1 MNALCKTFL
10 ILLAAFALA
19 SCGGGG
25 NSNNSAFGGAPVIT
39 VSVSASSPSITTN
52 SFTTLTVTAKNPDG
66 SPAVNG
72 AEVQAT
78 LTPSS
83 IGSLSGNGSGASGS
97 TAVSAL
103 SGGIATF
110 VFNSSNQTGTAH
122 IIASVTVNTTGT
134 VTGSVSYTGSINIA
148 VTGGNVQDPRLQL
161 TATTL
166 VIPQNPFIGFATNC
180 SGGASSPTCFFTNSL
195 GSPYIAEVGVTWRR
209 SNGELV
215 GGTLTVND
223 SITPTTNAVLSEL
236 DDPATSW
243 IGATKI
249 PPTVEGNE
257 FLTLVGSEPVNV
269 TGGVGTIYVHSTDHP
284 GTALLTVTAVD
295 PDNGQ
300 TISSQLTFTIAG
312 ASTGLPSTVH
322 AASNGVAYISG
333 SNAPQSTI
341 ITATVFDASD
351 SLVADPNTVDN
362 VQFQI
367 VGPAN
372 NDGRLVATNAAGQ
385 QNTGTTV
392 VAATHNGI
400 ATAAFQAGTQQ
411 GPVQIKLT
419 ADRADNNVD
428 NGITDPVSATT
439 TVVVSDGK
447 LFSLTIDSPDSAAV
461 TATGVAPGVVEDPPG
476 SGNYTITISAKGVD
490 RQGNPVLPGTVI
502 GFGDIDSPQVP
513 LAGSAPQGWFQI
525 SGSRGDPQEGGKVFT
540 ATDGHFTTA
549 GGGAGPGDT
558 LLVIGKAS
566 EGAPAL
572 NDDLETSDKITAIN
586 SATSLTVATPFNLN
600 DKTGIVVNNH
610 DVLPYIIGRAT
621 FSGIESPAF
630 TDDFSTAQPGVA
642 VTNLSYPASAIGKA
656 VAVWAQGTGTNTNTS
671 PGLTDVVADIA
682 VLVFPGSAGGAFM
695 TASPDPIQGNT
706 QQFETVCY
714 YDGNSRP
721 IPNYDISF
729 AFHFNGVGSGSAD
742 GVSQAGKFQ
751 HLTGPNGC
759 VTVSLVTASIPP
771 TTGTDTPTVVF
782 SAGPINADS
791 AGAAQVS
798 VTVPIVVNAAQLQ
811 LTCAAGTAN
820 ATGGTDFNIGLR
832 LLDASGAGMPGQAIT
847 AQCQATSS
855 TGTVTASNPLPTDAN
870 GNTVVTIT
878 ANPAGTTGRCVFS
891 SGAFSNLVASFDIT
905 ATGGGSC
912 NGGFSPPP
920 N

>member
-10 ILLAAFALA
+10 ILLAAIALA

-25 NSNNSAFGGAPVIT
+25 NGNNSAFGGAPVIT
-39 VSVSASSPSITTN
+39 VSVAASPASISTN

-78 LTPSS
+78 LTPAS
-83 IGSLSGNGSGASGS
+83 IGTLSGAGSGASGS
-97 TAVSAL
+97 TAVSSL

-122 IIASVTVNTTGT
+122 IIASVTVTTSGS
-134 VTGSVSYTGSINIA
+134 VSGSVSYTGAVNVT

-161 TATTL
+161 TATTQ
-166 VIPQNPFIGFATNC
+166 VIPQNPFIGLAQLGPDFATNY
-180 SGGASSPTCFFTNSL
+180 L

-209 SNGELV
+209 TNGELV

-236 DDPATSW
+236 DNPATPW
-243 IGATKI
+243 TGRDKI

-257 FLTLVGSEPVNV
+257 FLTLVGSEPVDV
-269 TGGVGTIYVHSTDHP
+269 TGGVGTIFVHSTDHP

-312 ASTGLPSTVH
+312 PSTGLPSTVH
-322 AASNGVAYISG
+322 ASSNGTAYISG
-333 SNAPQSTI
+333 SNASQSTI
-341 ITATVFDASD
+341 ITATVLDASD
-351 SLVADPNTVDN
+351 ALVADPNTVDN

-367 VGPAN
+367 SGPAN
-372 NDGRLVATNAAGQ
+372 NDGRLVATNVAGI
-385 QNTGTTV
+385 QNSGTTV

-411 GPVQIKLT
+411 GPVQIKVT

-447 LFSLTIDSPDSAAV
+447 LYSLTIDSPDSGAV
-461 TATGVAPGVVEDPPG
+461 VTTGVSTGVTENPVG
-476 SGNYTITISAKGVD
+476 SGDYQITISALGQD

-525 SGSRGDPQEGGKVFT
+525 SGTRGDPQEGGKLFT

-558 LLVIGKAS
+558 LLVIGKAT
-566 EGAPAL
+566 EGAPAG
-572 NDDLETSDKITAIN
+572 NDDLETSDKITSVN
-586 SATSLTVATPFNLN
+586 SATSLNVATPFNLN
-600 DKTGIVVNNH
+600 DKTGVIANYH

-621 FSGIESPAF
+621 FSSIESNSF
-630 TDDFSTAQPGVA
+630 TTSGAPGIA
-642 VTNLSYPASAIGKA
+642 TTTMHYPASAIGKA

-671 PGLTDVVADIA
+671 PGLTDIVADIA
-682 VLVFPGSAGGAFM
+682 VLVFPGQAAGAFL

-714 YDGNSRP
+714 YDGNNRP

-729 AFHFNGVGSGSAD
+729 AFNFNGVGSGSAD

-771 TTGTDTPTVVF
+771 TTGNQTPTVTF
-782 SAGPINADS
+782 SAGPINANS
-791 AGAAQVS
+791 GGASQAT

-811 LTCAAGTAN
+811 VSCAAGTASG
-820 ATGGTDFNIGLR
+820 TGTVFNVGLR
-832 LLDASGAGMPGQAIT
+832 LVDASGAGMPGQQIT
-847 AQCQATSS
+847 AQCTATPPGS
-855 TGTVTASNPLPTDAN
+855 VTAGTILPTDAT
-870 GNTVVTIT
+870 GNTVAPIT
-878 ANPAGTTGRCVFS
+878 VNPSGTVGRCVFS
-891 SGAFSNLVASFDIT
+891 SGAFPNLVAAIDFS
-905 ATGGGSC
+905 ATGAGTC
-912 NGGFSPPP
+912 TGGFSPPP